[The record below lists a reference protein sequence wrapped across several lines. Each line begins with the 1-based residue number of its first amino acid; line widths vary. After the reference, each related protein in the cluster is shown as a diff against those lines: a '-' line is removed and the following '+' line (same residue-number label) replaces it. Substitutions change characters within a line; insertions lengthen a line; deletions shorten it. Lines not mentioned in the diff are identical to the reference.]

1 MMRNMIG
8 TAAAIGLALAC
19 GTAHAES
26 FQGPYVG
33 VQAGWN
39 RDSIGSANS
48 DVGRLD
54 MHESRDAFFGGGFA
68 GYDHQLTDKIV
79 VGVEAGFDI
88 AADDASRVGGSLID
102 PNYSFDIGARA
113 GYVVGGNTLLYV
125 RGSYENM
132 RARIALSDTSGTLS
146 GHDSFDG
153 WGVGAGVERFVADK
167 VTARIE
173 YRYSDLGN
181 GGKFDRHQTLV
192 GLAYHF

>member
-54 MHESRDAFFGGGFA
+54 MHEARDAFFGGGFA

-88 AADDASRVGGSLID
+88 AADDASHVGGSLID
-102 PNYSFDIGARA
+102 PNYSLDIGARA

-132 RARIALSDTSGTLS
+132 RARIALSEANGTLS

-173 YRYSDLGN
+173 YRYSDLGD
-181 GGKFDRHQTLV
+181 GGKFDRH
-192 GLAYHF
+192 